1 MCDVIMPT
9 IKSSDLIVNQEVSA
23 AAPDSLLNITIDS
36 PLQTGSYEFQLV
48 VTDNSGNN
56 SHPATVKITIAD
68 DQAPTAVIDAP
79 SRVGFAKDFALSGKR
94 SIDIGGELTKF
105 TWTLIKT
112 P

>member
-1 MCDVIMPT
+1 MPT
-9 IKSSDLIVNQEVSA
+9 IQSSDLIVNQKISA
-23 AAPDSLLNITIDS
+23 AAPDALLNITIDSQS

-48 VTDNSGNN
+48 VVDDSGNN
-56 SHPATVKITIAD
+56 SNPATVKITIAD

-79 SRVGFAKDFALSGKR
+79 SRVGFAKDFSLSGQR

-105 TWTLIKT
+105 VWTLIKT